1 MSIKAI
7 SAVWKLAM
15 PVAGK
20 STATQKLVLLCLAD
34 HADDM
39 GRNCYPSVDTVA
51 TECSIDR
58 STVKRALRALKEA
71 GLIAV
76 VSAGRSHRSTGYELT
91 FFGGNVH
98 PKDLGGSL
106 PDLGCN
112 MHAWGATCTDLGCNV
127 HGFGGSLPP
136 EPSLTVQE
144 PSEEPSEEPP
154 GAAGQP
160 SFFDSI
166 WANVVL
172 HLAEEV
178 NPLRM
183 ETYQHVRL
191 SRLQGQKATIHCRRH
206 DVESVKRD
214 RTILLRAFARAGRAI
229 EHVDVEAA

>member
-1 MSIKAI
+1 MSIKAS

-15 PVAGK
+15 PSDGK

-51 TECSIDR
+51 AKCSIDR
-58 STVKRALRALKEA
+58 STVKRALRSLKEA

-76 VSAGRSHRSTGYELT
+76 VSASRSHRSTGYELT
-91 FFGGNVH
+91 FLGGSVH
-98 PKDLGGSL
+98 PKDLGRNA

-112 MHAWGATCTDLGCNV
+112 VPDSGATCTDLGCNV

-144 PSEEPSEEPP
+144 PSGEPSEEPP
-154 GAAGQP
+154 GAAGQT

-166 WANVVL
+166 WAAVVL
-172 HLAEEV
+172 ELSADIH
-178 NPLRM
+178 PLRM

-191 SRLQGQKATIHCRRH
+191 ARLQGQTATIRCRR
-206 DVESVKRD
+206 RD
-214 RTILLRAFARAGRAI
+214 IEALRRDQTVLIRAFARAGQTVEAVR
-229 EHVDVEAA
+229 VEAA